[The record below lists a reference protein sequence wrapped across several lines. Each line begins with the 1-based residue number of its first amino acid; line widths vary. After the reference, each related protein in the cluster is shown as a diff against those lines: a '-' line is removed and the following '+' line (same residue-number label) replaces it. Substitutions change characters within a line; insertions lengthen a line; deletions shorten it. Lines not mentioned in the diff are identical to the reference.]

1 MVEAITSDPGGL
13 HMQRI
18 MTPVALAFAGALLLS
33 GCTAGG
39 GTTATTEAA
48 GSCDAVQSE
57 VRDISNGAQNVLGAG
72 GDPAEIQSSLEDYSV
87 RVTELG
93 ETTDDA
99 VSTELE
105 GLSGAIDEAAE
116 FAATLPSD
124 PEAEVDADAVAEHQ
138 TAIQDAAT
146 AASEACTDE

>member
-1 MVEAITSDPGGL
+1 
-13 HMQRI
+13 MQRI
-18 MTPVALAFAGALLLS
+18 MTSTALVFAGALLLS
-33 GCTAGG
+33 GCTTGG
-39 GTTATTEAA
+39 S
-48 GSCDAVQSE
+48 GSSPSADPCDTVQSE
-57 VRDISNGAQNVLGAG
+57 VRDISNGAQNALASGD
-72 GDPAEIQSSLEDYSV
+72 DPAEVQSALEDYSV

-93 ETTDDA
+93 ETTTDE

-105 GLSGAIDEAAE
+105 ALTGAIDDAAE

-146 AASEACTDE
+146 SASEACAAE

>member
-1 MVEAITSDPGGL
+1 
-13 HMQRI
+13 MQRI
-18 MTPVALAFAGALLLS
+18 MTSTALVFAGALLLS

-39 GTTATTEAA
+39 GAATPSADPCET
-48 GSCDAVQSE
+48 VQSE
-57 VRDISNGAQNVLGAG
+57 VRDISNGAQNSLVSG
-72 GDPAEIQSSLEDYSV
+72 GDPSEIQSSLEDYSV

-105 GLSGAIDEAAE
+105 ALTGALDDAAE

-146 AASEACTDE
+146 AASEACTAE

>member
-1 MVEAITSDPGGL
+1 
-13 HMQRI
+13 MQRI

-39 GTTATTEAA
+39 TAQTTAAA
-48 GSCDAVQSE
+48 DPCETVQSE
-57 VRDISNGAQNVLGAG
+57 VRDISNGAQNALAAG
-72 GDPAEIQSSLEDYSV
+72 GDPADVQSSLEDYSV
-87 RVTELG
+87 RVSELA
-93 ETTDDA
+93 ETTSDE

-105 GLSGAIDEAAE
+105 GLTGALDDAAE
-116 FAATLPSD
+116 FAGTLPSD

-146 AASEACTDE
+146 AASEACTSE

>member
-1 MVEAITSDPGGL
+1 
-13 HMQRI
+13 MQRI
-18 MTPVALAFAGALLLS
+18 MTSTALLFAGALLLS

-39 GTTATTEAA
+39 GAATPSA
-48 GSCDAVQSE
+48 DACETVKSE
-57 VRDISNGAQNVLGAG
+57 VRDISNGAQNSLVS
-72 GDPAEIQSSLEDYSV
+72 GDDPSDIQSSLEDYSV
-87 RVTELG
+87 RVSELA

-105 GLSGAIDEAAE
+105 GLTGALDDAAE
-116 FAATLPSD
+116 FAGTLPSD

-146 AASEACTDE
+146 AASEACTAD